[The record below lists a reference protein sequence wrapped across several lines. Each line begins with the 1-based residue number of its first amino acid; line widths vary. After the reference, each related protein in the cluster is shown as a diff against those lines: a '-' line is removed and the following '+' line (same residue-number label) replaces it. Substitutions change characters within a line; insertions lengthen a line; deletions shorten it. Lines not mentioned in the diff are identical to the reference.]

1 MKEHPLLTK
10 AIVAITAIVILEG
23 LAIWQ
28 GINGALLGLAI
39 AAIAGL
45 GGYEIGIKRQRKE

>member
-1 MKEHPLLTK
+1 MKAKNIPIKTLA
-10 AIVAITAIVILEG
+10 AIIAITILEG

-28 GINGALLGLAI
+28 GINGWLLGFAI

-45 GGYEIGIKRQRKE
+45 GGYEIGYHRKRK